1 MKYIIEYEEIVKR
14 INSVIIEVDSEVE
27 GKYIAD
33 ELNDSARDFNHP
45 DDIFIALDDMGVK
58 ITDTYEGDE
67 NREYEI
73 NKCK

>member
-27 GKYIAD
+27 GKYIVD

-58 ITDTYEGDE
+58 VTDTCEGNE

>member
-45 DDIFIALDDMGVK
+45 DDIFITLDDMGVK
-58 ITDTYEGDE
+58 IIETCEGAE
-67 NREYEI
+67 YCEYEI
-73 NKCK
+73 Q